1 MTVNNTP
8 NALSGLEIFK
18 GLRVTDVCDG
28 MDALG
33 LQDIGIVSHDI
44 RPVWRDIEKFTHR
57 VYGVAHT
64 IRFLPTQRGV
74 PTQTPD
80 EFFNW
85 MANWYKEFAQG
96 PFAKDIVAGEII
108 MIDSDNCGTV
118 GVTGSENTQ
127 SWLNAGAVGCVTNGG
142 ARDTDEQ
149 IKQRI
154 PLYSRYI
161 SNTIRPGRVELDAI
175 QVPINVGGARVNP
188 GDVVVADGDGVVVV
202 PAAVALDVAK
212 YARKVANEDKASR
225 RELYRQAGLEPDFTV
240 L

>member
-1 MTVNNTP
+1 MTDSNTP
-8 NALSGLEIFK
+8 NASSGLEIFE
-18 GLRVTDVCDG
+18 GLRVTDVNDG

-33 LQDIGIVSHDI
+33 LQDIGIVSRDI
-44 RPVWRDIEKFTHR
+44 RPVWRDMEKFAHR

-74 PTQTPD
+74 PAQTPD
-80 EFFNW
+80 EFFDW
-85 MANWYKEFAQG
+85 MANWYKELASG
-96 PFAKDIVAGEII
+96 PFVKDIVAGEII

-118 GVTGSENTQ
+118 GVTGSNNTQ
-127 SWLNAGAVGCVTNGG
+127 KWINHGAVGCVTNGG

-161 SNTIRPGRVELDAI
+161 SNTIRPGRVELDAV

-212 YARKVANEDKASR
+212 QAWRHANHDKESR
-225 RELYRQAGLEPDFTV
+225 REQYRQAGLEPDFT

>member
-1 MTVNNTP
+1 MTDTNSTS
-8 NALSGLEIFK
+8 AISGLEIFK
-18 GLRVTDVCDG
+18 GLRVTDVNDG

-44 RPVWRDIEKFTHR
+44 RPVWRDTDKFTHR

-74 PTQTPD
+74 PSHTPD
-80 EFFNW
+80 EFFEW
-85 MANWYKEFAQG
+85 MSKWYNELASG
-96 PFAKDIVAGEII
+96 PFVQDIVAGEII

-118 GVTGSENTQ
+118 GVTGSNNTQ
-127 SWLNAGAVGCVTNGG
+127 QWLNAGAVGCVTNGG

-161 SNTIRPGRVELDAI
+161 SNTIRPGRVETDAV

-202 PAAVALDVAK
+202 PAAIALDVAK
-212 YARKVANEDKASR
+212 QAWRHANHDKEGR
-225 RELYRQAGLEPDFTV
+225 RALYKQAGMEEDFTI
-240 L
+240 